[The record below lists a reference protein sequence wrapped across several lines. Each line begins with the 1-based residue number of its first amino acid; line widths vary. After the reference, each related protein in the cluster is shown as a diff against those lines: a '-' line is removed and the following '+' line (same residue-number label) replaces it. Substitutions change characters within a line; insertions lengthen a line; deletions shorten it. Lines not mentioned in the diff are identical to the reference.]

1 MAKFKIKCQIGS
13 HYTEKLIDCRELT
26 IKDGAYCFWTGEYG
40 TTNKLVYAFPVM
52 YTIVEG
58 IHENETK

>member
-1 MAKFKIKCQIGS
+1 MQKYKIECRIG
-13 HYTEKLIDCRELT
+13 DREMT
-26 IKDGAYCFWTGEYG
+26 INDGAYCFWTGEYG
-40 TTNKLVYAFPVM
+40 TTNRLVYAFPVM